1 MPTYNMK
8 NTNTGEVIQ
17 KIMSISE
24 MESMKESGDWEVAHL
39 STPKLVTHTGNIVNK
54 TSSDWKDLLKKI
66 DKGSGKNTTL
76 HY

>member
-1 MPTYNMK
+1 M
-8 NTNTGEVIQ
+8 Q
-17 KIMSISE
+17 KLVSISE
-24 MESMKESGDWEVAHL
+24 MGSMKESTDYFPASL
-39 STPKLVTHTGNIVNK
+39 STTKLVTHTGNIVNK